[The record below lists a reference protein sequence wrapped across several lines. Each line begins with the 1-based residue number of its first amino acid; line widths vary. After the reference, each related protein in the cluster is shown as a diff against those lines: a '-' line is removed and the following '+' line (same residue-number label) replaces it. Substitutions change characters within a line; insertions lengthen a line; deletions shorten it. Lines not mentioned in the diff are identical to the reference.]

1 MLAIGE
7 AEKRFMKKKIKYTNE
22 PMGKLKII
30 PDFLPKPSE
39 LVLKE
44 DNVKVTLMLSR
55 ESVEF
60 FKKEADELHTQYQKM
75 IRVLL
80 DVYAQNCN
88 QVHKKRRTA

>member
-1 MLAIGE
+1 
-7 AEKRFMKKKIKYTNE
+7 
-22 PMGKLKII
+22 MGKLKII

-44 DNVKVTLMLSR
+44 DNVKITLMLSR

-60 FKKEADELHTQYQKM
+60 FKREADVLHTQYQKM

-80 DVYAQNCN
+80 DVYAQNCT

>member
-60 FKKEADELHTQYQKM
+60 FKKEADQLHTQYQKM
-75 IRVLL
+75 IRILL
-80 DVYAQNCN
+80 DAYAQNCN
-88 QVHKKRRTA
+88 QVHKKSRSA